1 MSREAFP
8 WLAAVFG
15 LLLGLFALL
24 GRASEPAT
32 IAIYQARIDQLQ
44 ARIDA
49 QSIENTELRARMMAQ
64 PPPTP
69 GRFIR

>member
-1 MSREAFP
+1 MSREVFP
-8 WLAAVFG
+8 WLAAIVG

-32 IAIYQARIDQLQ
+32 IAIYQARIDQMQ
-44 ARIDA
+44 ARIDL
-49 QSIENTELRARMMAQ
+49 QSAENAELRARLMAQ

-69 GRFIR
+69 GRLVR